1 VGRPPHH
8 SHSHVTFF
16 DHLFVYDEYHELANF
31 PKPGKC
37 VFTSAFTPQPTAT
50 VMMMMRSLSG
60 AAVAATACLAAVA
73 TAQQS
78 CGRAPECRTVR
89 PQLLAQHA
97 RAAFTLSVNAA
108 QETCCSFVS
117 RNSTRD
123 DVAPH
128 MPETRQRCPN
138 SVSCCRSTT
147 ATTLHRMLVASARL
161 ASVSSER
168 VATIHIHR
176 DT

>member
-1 VGRPPHH
+1 
-8 SHSHVTFF
+8 
-16 DHLFVYDEYHELANF
+16 
-31 PKPGKC
+31 
-37 VFTSAFTPQPTAT
+37 
-50 VMMMMRSLSG
+50 MMMRSLSG

-97 RAAFTLSVNAA
+97 RAAFTLLVNAA

-123 DVAPH
+123 DVAPR

-147 ATTLHRMLVASARL
+147 ATALHCMRVVFARL

-168 VATIHIHR
+168 VATLRDSYPHSPRHVTQARHR
-176 DT
+176 HSRTFICAHTTHVPHPPRWRWPAPLAYHPSTSLPFLR